1 MSSTSR
7 SRAPSLSS
15 GAIRRRRVSPSG
27 VRSNKRVPAAPAKVR
42 PPARPVPG
50 LIGSTRRATPD
61 GVSSSRLKCAR
72 SNSIASSGTSQRRVR
87 RTSARQCRRRWPRSA
102 ARLSERALPAAAEAP
117 SVFAPGRR
125 VPSWLARPWLHATSF
140 PTSRLTGWSAMDA
153 APARVPLPPAGRQRS
168 HHGCPRSLAKFSLTA
183 GLCAPYMPLPRR
195 HRAAVGWVV
204 GHEEEDSSTWP
215 FADMPRRLRRR
226 RVHPGLHRRC
236 SCPFV
241 CRSIRGL
248 V

>member
-61 GVSSSRLKCAR
+61 GVSSLKCAR

-102 ARLSERALPAAAEAP
+102 ARLSERVLPAAAEAP

-125 VPSWLARPWLHATSF
+125 VPLLARPPLAARGLFSDF
-140 PTSRLTGWSAMDA
+140 PPDGLVRDGRGSGQG
-153 APARVPLPPAGRQRS
+153 APPPAGRQRS
-168 HHGCPRSLAKFSLTA
+168 HHGCPRSLPKFSLTA